1 MTQLMITI
9 IFLFIV
15 SITDLKFNKVRNN
28 HLLIFIIISFTT
40 NTLTLGLEGIIFALL
55 GFMIPLIIGYPLFLL
70 GLIPAGD
77 VKLFMALGAMLGI
90 NAIGNLLIITL
101 LLGGLYSILLLIK
114 RKDISGF
121 ISFYRYIKETIITR
135 NLSSYDTK
143 NSIRFPLAPVTFI
156 SYLVFIFLFDML

>member
-1 MTQLMITI
+1 MIRLSITI
-9 IFLFIV
+9 MFLFIT
-15 SITDLKFNKVRNN
+15 SLTDIKCNKVKNN
-28 HLLIFIIISFTT
+28 HLLLFIIIAFVT
-40 NTLTLGLEGIIFALL
+40 NTLTLGLEGIMFALF

-77 VKLFMALGAMLGI
+77 VKLFMALGAMHGI
-90 NAIGNLLIITL
+90 NATGNLLIITL
-101 LLGGLYSILLLIK
+101 LVGGLYSILLLIK
-114 RKDISGF
+114 SKKLSGF
-121 ISFYRYIKETIITR
+121 ISFYRYIKEMIITR

>member
-1 MTQLMITI
+1 MIRLIITI
-9 IFLFIV
+9 LFLLIA
-15 SITDLKFNKVRNN
+15 SLTDLKFNKVKNN
-28 HLLIFIIISFTT
+28 HLLVFIIIAFTT
-40 NTLTLGLEGIIFALL
+40 NTLTLGLEGIMVALF

-77 VKLFMALGAMLGI
+77 VKLFMALGAMHGI
-90 NAIGNLLIITL
+90 NATGSLLIITL

-114 RKDISGF
+114 RKDLSGF
-121 ISFYRYIKETIITR
+121 ISFYRYIKEIIFTR
-135 NLSSYDTK
+135 NMSPYDTK

>member
-1 MTQLMITI
+1 MITI

-143 NSIRFPLAPVTFI
+143 NSIRFPLAPVAFI